1 MLFGLP
7 TGLAILV
14 SRLAM
19 HMRAF
24 YEGILATR
32 DFHWYCPWQMPA
44 RIACPAIENMLVD
57 RHEASD
63 GLVDVRPLPKP
74 VGYNWSYW
82 NAGRAHLVPILQPF
96 TGSSFKCSPYCRKCS
111 NFTSKPKRWRAGS
124 SLTHVRTTMCIR
136 GLAGPARARPD
147 QGCQKNPWLSKIHAL
162 PGMLAPTGTG
172 W

>member
-1 MLFGLP
+1 MQMGFLDNMLFGLP

-82 NAGRAHLVPILQPF
+82 NAGRAHLVPHFAAIYGILIQVL
-96 TGSSFKCSPYCRKCS
+96 
-111 NFTSKPKRWRAGS
+111 
-124 SLTHVRTTMCIR
+124 SL
-136 GLAGPARARPD
+136 L
-147 QGCQKNPWLSKIHAL
+147 
-162 PGMLAPTGTG
+162 
-172 W
+172 